1 MKALVTIKRKE
12 IINLGLFSLSLIP
25 IILYFFVIYQR
36 INLPFDLEWGEGAGI
51 NQIYRILSRE
61 RLYSAPTVQFAPLV
75 YTPFYYW
82 LASVLGGIFKQVT
95 LAARLL
101 SVLASLGAAG
111 IIAWIV
117 IKESGNRLAGWLAS
131 VVYLAC
137 FALSDGFYDLVR
149 VDSLYVF
156 LLLGSF
162 FMLRLRTKPAAMAAA
177 GLGIAIGFFTKQST
191 LIVFLP
197 LITYLLGRYWKT
209 AWPLLPSVLLGVIVP
224 FYWIDARSGGWF
236 TYYILRL
243 PREHGYSLISAVD
256 FWIGDLLGPLGIA
269 IGFGLF
275 YIVFQLSEIFTKNKS
290 GLEQSQGNLRKK
302 SGTKILGHQ
311 TISNLLFAAGAIGSA
326 WITRASN
333 GGGANNAMTAY
344 AAVAILFGM
353 GFSIVDD
360 LVKKAAKQENIYRG
374 IFFGMVAIQLI
385 GLIYNPFNFIPTAEE
400 VEANNMLI
408 AHMKEEEDPI
418 WIPYRSHLPRLAG
431 KDTFIH
437 AVNLFELTGY
447 FKGDV
452 LPEGRE
458 IVDQI
463 RKELCSQTYGMII
476 LDQPIPWIEKQL
488 ESAYQVDV
496 SFSTLDEGTRSPL
509 LSWQGGFDAVFI
521 PRVDYDP
528 KDCSERFDAEGEN

>member
-1 MKALVTIKRKE
+1 MKALSTIKRKE

-25 IILYFFVIYQR
+25 IILYFFVIYHR

-51 NQIYRILSRE
+51 NQIYRILSGE
-61 RLYSAPTVQFAPLV
+61 RLYSAPTVKFAPLV

-82 LASVLGGIFKQVT
+82 LASVLGGIFGQVP

-117 IKESGNRLAGWLAS
+117 IKDTDNRMAGWLAS
-131 VVYLAC
+131 AIYLAC

-149 VDSLYVF
+149 VDSLYV
-156 LLLGSF
+156 LLLLVSF
-162 FMLRLRTKPAAMAAA
+162 LMLRLRTKPVTMVAA
-177 GLGIAIGFFTKQST
+177 GLCIAIGFFTKQST

-197 LITYLLGRYWKT
+197 LIAYLLGRSWKT
-209 AWPLLPSVLLGVIVP
+209 AWPLLPSVLLGVMVP

-269 IGFGLF
+269 FGIGLF
-275 YIVFQLSEIFTKNKS
+275 YIVFQLPEILSKNKIEPEGGRENLGREVGANRS
-290 GLEQSQGNLRKK
+290 GY
-302 SGTKILGHQ
+302 Q
-311 TISNLLFAAGAIGSA
+311 TISHLLFAVGAIGSA

-333 GGGANNAMTAY
+333 GGGANNVMTAY
-344 AAVAILFGM
+344 VAVAILFGL
-353 GFSIVDD
+353 GFSIVDG
-360 LVKKAAKQENIYRG
+360 LVKKSAKHVNRYRS
-374 IFFGMVAIQLI
+374 IFISMVAIQLV

-400 VEANNMLI
+400 VEANNQLV
-408 AHMKEEEDPI
+408 ALMKEEQDPI

-447 FKGDV
+447 FKGRV

-458 IVDQI
+458 LVDQI
-463 RKELCSQTYGMII
+463 RGEICSQAYGMIV
-476 LDQPIPWIEKQL
+476 LDQPLPWIEKQL
-488 ESAYQVDV
+488 ESAYQAGN
-496 SFSTLDEGTRSPL
+496 SFSDLEGGRRSPL
-509 LSWQGGFDAVFI
+509 LSWQGGFDAVYI
-521 PRVDYDP
+521 PREVYDP
-528 KDCSERFDAEGEN
+528 IACFELGDAEGDN